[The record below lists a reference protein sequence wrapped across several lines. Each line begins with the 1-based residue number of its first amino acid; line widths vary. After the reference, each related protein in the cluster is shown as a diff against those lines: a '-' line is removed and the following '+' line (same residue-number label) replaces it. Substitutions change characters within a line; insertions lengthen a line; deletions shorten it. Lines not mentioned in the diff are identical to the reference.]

1 MDETDNTTPEE
12 FDDDFLI
19 DEDDE
24 FEWDGSESS
33 DSLALSIVED
43 NIDRF
48 MATASVDAVFGE
60 PFETEKGWIIPIAE
74 VGSAMG
80 FGVGTGSGQDE
91 KLQGGSGSGGGG
103 GGWNFSRPVAVV
115 VASAEGVQV
124 QPVIDVTKIALAALT
139 TAGFMLGLLA
149 KMARPQR

>member
-1 MDETDNTTPEE
+1 MDETDNNTPAEL
-12 FDDDFLI
+12 DDDLFI
-19 DEDDE
+19 DDVDE
-24 FEWDGSESS
+24 LEWDEAESS

-43 NIDRF
+43 NFDRF

-60 PFETEKGWIIPIAE
+60 PFETEKGWIIPVAE

-115 VASAEGVQV
+115 VASPEGVQV
-124 QPVIDVTKIALAALT
+124 QPIIDVTKIALAALT
-139 TAGFMLGLLA
+139 TAGFMLGLLVR
-149 KMARPQR
+149 MTRTQR